1 MPDYG
6 EHYQTRGG
14 NWQLRFERRFG
25 HSVVTV
31 WRAVTEPEHLDAW
44 FPTTIDGL
52 RSTGARLRLTFR
64 RLATQRF
71 RVALLSPA
79 PDNAQG
85 HPSRYRRDR

>member
-6 EHYQTRGG
+6 ELHQTRGG
-14 NWQLRFERRFG
+14 NWQLRFERRLG
-25 HSVVTV
+25 HPVETV
-31 WRAVTEPEHLDAW
+31 WPAVTEPEHLDAW

-52 RSTGARLRLTFR
+52 RSAGARLRLTFR
-64 RLATQRF
+64 RLGHPKVRA
-71 RVALLSPA
+71 ALVSPA